1 MALADSFT
9 VTVNG
14 TTDNPVTEAN
24 VSGSAVTLT
33 VENRIAYGDTI
44 AVSYTAPAT
53 GKITDLFGNELADFM
68 DRMVGNE
75 ILDPNDTTPPEFESA
90 DTDARGN
97 EISISF
103 DEDIVALI
111 VPPAVIELVSL
122 GTGAD
127 TGNAN
132 RYYLE
137 WGWAQGESDESN
149 QQEYY
154 QYRYRQVTSPAANW
168 SSYEITERPT
178 VRVNNLL
185 PNTQYEIEVIATNVA
200 GDSAATTLI
209 TDTPTVEAGQP
220 PINLSVINKSR
231 AFDPDTL
238 GYTYNMDVLYA
249 KNPANTEGVTRYE
262 YRFKIASGS
271 AWSAWTDNQLLL
283 SFSIV
288 VEVNTL
294 YDIEV
299 RTVNFIGA
307 SSEIAIQEQVEF
319 GVPNAPDNLQVE
331 PSRTGTTGS
340 YAYQITLSWDTPDV
354 DATNTIDSYQYRYKL
369 SSASEFN
376 DWVELSADTNEVTI
390 TGLTH
395 TDAYDVEVS
404 SLNNFGESTVVK
416 QSNIVIF
423 QTPPPIPM
431 YDGIVEE
438 IDNMGTTTHQ
448 IKWNWMLPATV
459 QGFNHIED
467 IQYRTRDVTDAWG
480 SWISFGNTT
489 TTQYILKNLV
499 DGTTYEIQVRLLN
512 SAGESAPTLDDE
524 QYNVLLDAP
533 VYELNNLQN
542 RVLQIVFF
550 LPAEDSPIVY
560 LHIEYQLVG
569 ESTWREWRGG
579 AGSNVNAPDGQYWVT
594 MPAFG
599 GASVSNFD
607 WANGAGITVR
617 WRGIDTD
624 GEVITEW
631 GQGVVP
637 STNQ

>member
-68 DRMVGNE
+68 DRLVGNE
-75 ILDPNDTTPPEFESA
+75 ILDPNDTTPPEVEDA
-90 DTDARGN
+90 ETDARGR

-111 VPPAVIELVSL
+111 VPPAVIDLASL
-122 GTGAD
+122 GSGAD

-149 QQEYY
+149 SQEYY

-168 SSYEITERPT
+168 SNYQITERPT

-185 PNTQYEIEVIATNVA
+185 PNAQYEIEVIATNIA

-209 TDTPTVEAGQP
+209 SDTPTVEAGQP
-220 PINLSVINKSR
+220 PLSLSVINKQR
-231 AFDPDTL
+231 TVDPDTFNFI
-238 GYTYNMDVLYA
+238 YIMDCLYA
-249 KNPANTEGVTRYE
+249 KNPANTEAVTRYE
-262 YRFKIASGS
+262 YRYKVASGS
-271 AWSAWTDNQLLL
+271 AWSAWADNALNL
-283 SFSIV
+283 SFSIT

-340 YAYQITLSWDTPDV
+340 YGYQIKMSWDTPDV
-354 DATNTIDSYQYRYKL
+354 DATNTIDNYQYRYKL
-369 SSASEFN
+369 SSASDFN

-395 TDAYDVEVS
+395 TDAYDVEVA
-404 SLNNFGESTVVK
+404 SLNNFGESTVVE
-416 QSNIVIF
+416 QSNVVIF
-423 QTPPPIPM
+423 QTPPAIPM

-448 IKWNWMLPATV
+448 IKWNWMLPETV
-459 QGFNHIED
+459 QGFNHVED
-467 IQYRTRDVTDAWG
+467 IEYRTRDVTDAWG

-533 VYELNNLQN
+533 VYEVNNLVN
-542 RVLQIVFF
+542 RVIQLLIWK
-550 LPAEDSPIVY
+550 PTADTPIFYVQA
-560 LHIEYQLVG
+560 EYQLVG
-569 ESTWREWRGG
+569 ENTWTAYRNGSGGDSAAPQGEYWR
-579 AGSNVNAPDGQYWVT
+579 AT
-594 MPAFG
+594 PAFPN
-599 GASVSNFD
+599 SDVINFD
-607 WANGAGITVR
+607 YENPAGITVR
-617 WRGIDTD
+617 WRGRDSD

-631 GQGVVP
+631 GQAVVP
-637 STNQ
+637 TI